1 VIGKLVGEA
10 FVPVGP
16 AQTFQIVPLPE
27 KNYQLYR

>member
-1 VIGKLVGEA
+1 VIGKQVGEA
-10 FVPVGP
+10 FTPIGP